1 MFSVSFQGRTG
12 QDIRNN
18 TPKGHLPGHTKEPEA
33 TKQWMRGYGVL
44 TAQPEQCKL
53 CSSALKVSGKK
64 KKSYLERVS
73 KYSLQV
79 YCVSLSLQ

>member
-1 MFSVSFQGRTG
+1 MFSVSLQGRTG
-12 QDIRNN
+12 RDIRNN

-53 CSSALKVSGKK
+53 CSSALKVSEK
-64 KKSYLERVS
+64 KKSYLERAS

-79 YCVSLSLQ
+79 YRVSLSLQ